1 MRTRGGFAWLTG
13 PARQGLV
20 ALAPA
25 VLSIAF
31 AIAITTCPGLA
42 MAQDPP
48 APAGWASASAT
59 VSGRANEPKGRIVL
73 TLSGKLKRPNAQ
85 DRAVFDMAMLAALPQ
100 HSFKTK
106 TPWYGE
112 PRKFT
117 GPLLRDV
124 LAAAGAEGKSLEAI
138 AINDYKV
145 SIPVEDA
152 LKHEVIVA
160 RLMDDQAM
168 PLRDKGPLFIIY
180 PFDEE
185 PELRSSLHYSRSVW
199 QLKALVIR

>member
-1 MRTRGGFAWLTG
+1 MRARGGSAQPTGAARLLLTG
-13 PARQGLV
+13 PAVLAGL
-20 ALAPA
+20 AGL
-25 VLSIAF
+25 AF
-31 AIAITTCPGLA
+31 ASFASLA
-42 MAQDPP
+42 LAQDPP
-48 APAGWASASAT
+48 APAGWVSASAAS
-59 VSGRANEPKGRIVL
+59 SGRTAEPKGRIVL

-106 TPWYGE
+106 TPWYAE

-124 LAAAGAEGKSLEAI
+124 LAAAGADGKSLEAI

-152 LKHEVIVA
+152 LKHPVIVA
-160 RLMDDQAM
+160 RLIDDQAM

-180 PFDEE
+180 PFDTA
-185 PELRSSLHYSRSVW
+185 PELRSSLFYSRSVW